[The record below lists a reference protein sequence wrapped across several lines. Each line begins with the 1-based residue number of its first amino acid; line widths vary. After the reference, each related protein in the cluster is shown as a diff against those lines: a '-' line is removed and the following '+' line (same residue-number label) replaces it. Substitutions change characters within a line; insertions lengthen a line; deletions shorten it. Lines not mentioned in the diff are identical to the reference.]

1 MTPKKALVTG
11 ANKGLGLEM
20 AKQLAQQGVHVTIT
34 SRDNGRGEAAMNQL
48 KKDGITVEM
57 QLLDISNAKD
67 VERFVKEF
75 TTNNS
80 SLDILIN
87 NAGIEIEGGFGGNT
101 VATISRE
108 KVETTFATNFFG
120 LVQLTQG
127 LLPLIQK
134 SSAGRIVNLSSIMG
148 SLTIHAIKGGDL
160 WNVKPFAYDASKT
173 ALNQFTIHLAQYLD
187 GASASVVSAHPGW
200 VKTDLGS
207 EYAPMDVAQGAKTGV
222 DLALAKDTSFNGKYI
237 HMGQE
242 LPW

>member
-1 MTPKKALVTG
+1 MTQKKALVTG

-20 AKQLAQQGVHVTIT
+20 AKQLAQQGINVTIT
-34 SRDNGRGEAAMNQL
+34 SRDKNRGESAVSQL
-48 KKDGITVEM
+48 KKEGIHVEM
-57 QLLDISNAKD
+57 KLLDVSNSRD
-67 VERFVKEF
+67 VERFIKEF
-75 TTNNS
+75 ASENT

-87 NAGIEIEGGFGGNT
+87 NAGIEIEGGFGGNS
-101 VATISRE
+101 VATVSRAT
-108 KVETTFATNFFG
+108 VETTFATNLFG

-127 LLPLIQK
+127 LLPFILK
-134 SSAGRIVNLSSIMG
+134 SNAGRIVNLSSIMG
-148 SLTIHAIKGGDL
+148 SLTIHSIKGGDL

-173 ALNQFTIHLAQYLD
+173 ALNQFTVHLAQHLD
-187 GASASVVSAHPGW
+187 GTNASVVSAHPGW

-237 HMGQE
+237 HLGQE